1 MFFTTP
7 QLDVKKSN
15 LLRQNL
21 RKVKFLSNYFFYS
34 EIIISLPG
42 NYQES
47 HRWDSN
53 LQNKQGATIDKPVC
67 PEKMFILYFHP
78 ILTFLY

>member
-1 MFFTTP
+1 
-7 QLDVKKSN
+7 
-15 LLRQNL
+15 L
-21 RKVKFLSNYFFYS
+21 RKVKFLGIYFFIS

-53 LQNKQGATIDKPVC
+53 LQNKQGAEIDKPVC
-67 PEKMFILYFHP
+67 PEKMFILYFLP
-78 ILTFLY
+78 ILKFLFKK